1 MKTSSLTFTFENV
14 TKKSIGTIYPLVA
27 STYQVWQLSSRV
39 VKKYWADIA
48 WFTYRLTNRPTDKCK
63 AICHLFSKGGI
74 KNKNLILVL
83 SRKGVKR
90 YWADNIC
97 TGSLTLTFDH
107 VIWAGIIYSLGEST
121 VPSLATFQQSSQGI
135 GWTTFFSK
143 TSSLTLTYDHVTWK
157 SLGVI

>member
-1 MKTSSLTFTFENV
+1 ML

-121 VPSLATFQQSSQGI
+121 VPSLATFQKSSQEILGEQL
-135 GWTTFFSK
+135 FFQRPAVWPWPL
-143 TSSLTLTYDHVTWK
+143 TMWFEHQQESSTL
-157 SLGVI
+157 